1 MLSIVYST
9 RKSNPEFIELL
20 KRTSEFDLEIKEVL
34 NPNGELGLTKIYN
47 DFIDEAKH
55 DIIVCLHDDIIL
67 KKGWSKHVVDGLND
81 FDILGV
87 AGSTLI
93 PESGVWWE
101 QKQRL
106 CGRVWH
112 VQNDNKYESCFSN
125 VFEAPQ
131 EVVVVDGVFI
141 AFKKSKLKARFDE
154 RHDKF
159 HFYDVSFCA
168 ANHLN
173 GARIGC
179 LTNMYILHKSIG
191 AVSQQWHDEKK
202 KFCQNYQLP
211 LKIKPEIKVK
221 DKQTKVGQEK
231 LAIIIPTKNK
241 ADLVS
246 KCVQSIREKTKHTNY
261 KIYIADTGS
270 DGKNLSVIESLG
282 CEVIKY
288 DWYQFGKLNNDVVKN
303 HIDKDTSLL
312 LFCNNDIELQ
322 NNAIDIML
330 EQFNDK
336 QVGTVGARLY
346 FENNTIQH
354 GGILVFK
361 DKMNNFKLTHEGIQ
375 SDYSAS
381 EKTVKNVFG
390 CTGAFLMIRKNMFT
404 SFGMF
409 SENTLEC
416 FEDVMLNAMCLL
428 NNKVNVYCGDAVCY
442 HYESQTRKENLNHF
456 QAINNDYK
464 NVLLPFLVKHYGK
477 LQKHIK
483 LI

>member
-9 RKSNPEFIELL
+9 RKSNPDFIELL

-47 DFIDEAKH
+47 DFIDESKH
-55 DIIVCLHDDIIL
+55 DIVVCLHDDIIL
-67 KKGWSKHVVDGLND
+67 KKGWSKQVIDGLND

-87 AGSTLI
+87 AGSTVL
-93 PESGVWWE
+93 PESGIWWE

-112 VQNDNKYESCFSN
+112 VQNDKKYESCFSN
-125 VFEAPQ
+125 VFEQPQ

-141 AFKKSKLKARFDE
+141 AFKKSKLKSRFDE

-168 ANHLN
+168 ANHLK
-173 GARIGC
+173 GVKIGC

-191 AVSQQWHDEKK
+191 AVSQQWYDEKS
-202 KFCQNYQLP
+202 KFCANYNLP
-211 LKIKPEIKVK
+211 LKIKPEINVKNKV
-221 DKQTKVGQEK
+221 TKESQEK

-241 ADLVS
+241 SELVS
-246 KCVQSIREKTKHTNY
+246 KCVQSIREKTTHSNY

-270 DGKNLSVIESLG
+270 DEENLSVIENLG

-312 LFCNNDIELQ
+312 LFCNNDIELK

-330 EQFNDK
+330 EQFKDK

-375 SDYSAS
+375 SDYLAS
-381 EKTVKNVFG
+381 ENTVKNVFG

-428 NNKVNVYCGDAVCY
+428 NNKTNIYCGDAVCY
-442 HYESQTRKENLNHF
+442 HYESQTRKENPNHI

-483 LI
+483 SI